1 MRLIHCAFD
10 GRYQNAITKKFEI
23 ERTTQKE
30 MTYLSHIIRISRL
43 LEKLGEEK
51 SKSAAG
57 TGSGSGSAAEAL
69 EHLRAFVDGVCDTVN
84 ALLIR
89 FACET
94 KDEAI
99 DAEVSEWDILT
110 KQGVDAAQD
119 VSAAIFSQLLD
130 TIRGYDENRA
140 DRLFWSSTRVHLVQ
154 WFSLQA
160 MAFFTF
166 AAVAFIHANSGR
178 FELMLC
184 FVSAASD
191 LTVPQAQTASSP
203 VSRAR

>member
-1 MRLIHCAFD
+1 MPDHTSGF

-57 TGSGSGSAAEAL
+57 TGSNSAAEAL
-69 EHLRAFVDGVCDTVN
+69 PHLRAFVDGVCDTVN

-94 KDEAI
+94 KSEPI
-99 DAEVSEWDILT
+99 DAEVSEWEILT
-110 KQGVDAAQD
+110 REGVDAAQD

-140 DRLFWSSTRVHLVQ
+140 DRLFWSSTHVHLVQ

-184 FVSAASD
+184 FVSAAASD
-191 LTVPQAQTASSP
+191 LTVPQAQT

>member
-1 MRLIHCAFD
+1 
-10 GRYQNAITKKFEI
+10 
-23 ERTTQKE
+23 

-57 TGSGSGSAAEAL
+57 SGSGSASAAEAL

-110 KQGVDAAQD
+110 KEGVDAAQD

-130 TIRGYDENRA
+130 TIRGYDENRHA
-140 DRLFWSSTRVHLVQ
+140 ANSPRSLPLRKQPKSDKDHCCLRAGQSGGFGRGRACTLSSGSRCRRWPSSHSQLWRSSTRT
-154 WFSLQA
+154 A
-160 MAFFTF
+160 
-166 AAVAFIHANSGR
+166 G
-178 FELMLC
+178 
-184 FVSAASD
+184 
-191 LTVPQAQTASSP
+191 ASS
-203 VSRAR
+203 